1 MSSSTGVSTCD
12 TETPVKL
19 LDSGEEGVMPYDV
32 LRESMGELRKL
43 KSYERISYGLS
54 DKPRIK
60 LYMMICL

>member
-1 MSSSTGVSTCD
+1 MSSSTGVSTWD

-19 LDSGEEGVMPYDV
+19 LDSGEEGVIPYDV

-54 DKPRIK
+54 DDPGLNSI
-60 LYMMICL
+60 